1 MLRLITLAVVCCSFA
16 WGEPETLPV
25 PEASPSTAPVVPVV
39 STPVPTYDPYYNNQ
53 YYNKGYYN
61 EYNGVNVPI
70 LTYSS
75 ENAGDGTY
83 SFSFTTG
90 DGKQVQENGFLK
102 DTYVDNA
109 GEPQGT
115 QVVQGSYSYVAP
127 DGTPV
132 QVSYVADENGFR
144 PTGPHIPSDGKAPVV
159 APVVVDKVNAVYEPN
174 YNRYNPTDYRNQYNN
189 QFGQYNRPYNTRY
202 PYDSRNPYN
211 SGRYNPYN
219 NYNNQYYNN
228 FNPFSTAVPST
239 IQPKSESS

>member
-83 SFSFTTG
+83 SFRWVF
-90 DGKQVQENGFLK
+90 VRFFL
-102 DTYVDNA
+102 
-109 GEPQGT
+109 
-115 QVVQGSYSYVAP
+115 
-127 DGTPV
+127 
-132 QVSYVADENGFR
+132 
-144 PTGPHIPSDGKAPVV
+144 
-159 APVVVDKVNAVYEPN
+159 
-174 YNRYNPTDYRNQYNN
+174 
-189 QFGQYNRPYNTRY
+189 
-202 PYDSRNPYN
+202 
-211 SGRYNPYN
+211 
-219 NYNNQYYNN
+219 
-228 FNPFSTAVPST
+228 
-239 IQPKSESS
+239 

>member
-1 MLRLITLAVVCCSFA
+1 MARQSKFPMLLMKTVRIFCPVSVCMENQTSYF
-16 WGEPETLPV
+16 
-25 PEASPSTAPVVPVV
+25 PSLKLFHWCFIYPL
-39 STPVPTYDPYYNNQ
+39 N
-53 YYNKGYYN
+53 
-61 EYNGVNVPI
+61 
-70 LTYSS
+70 
-75 ENAGDGTY
+75 
-83 SFSFTTG
+83 FT
-90 DGKQVQENGFLK
+90 
-102 DTYVDNA
+102 
-109 GEPQGT
+109 
-115 QVVQGSYSYVAP
+115 
-127 DGTPV
+127 
-132 QVSYVADENGFR
+132 GFR